1 MTKTV
6 STLLPCEIIGP
17 KDAKEVVIW
26 LHGLGASGHDFVPIV
41 PMLRRPQT
49 KFVFPHAP
57 RRAVTINMGMV
68 MPSWYDILHLEAG
81 SNRESEAE
89 VLQSTSQINALI
101 EAELK
106 RGVAPQQMI
115 LAGFSQGGAMA
126 LHTGVRYPKTLGGIM
141 VLSAYE
147 LRAHTREKEATAAN
161 QSTPML
167 FCHGRQDAVVPMARG
182 QAAFNTYNQGGR
194 DALWE
199 DYPMGHEV
207 CGAEVNDIAQWFAQ
221 RLDR

>member
-1 MTKTV
+1 MSKTV

-41 PMLRRPQT
+41 PMLRRPNT
-49 KFVFPHAP
+49 KFIFPHAP

-89 VLQSTSQINALI
+89 VLQSTAQINALI
-101 EAELK
+101 DAELT
-106 RGVAPQQMI
+106 RGIDPRQ
-115 LAGFSQGGAMA
+115 LLLGGFSQGGAMA

-147 LRAHTREKEATAAN
+147 LRAHTREKEATTAN
-161 QSTPML
+161 QKTPML
-167 FCHGRQDAVVPMARG
+167 FCHGRQDAVVPMTRG
-182 QAAFNTYNQGGR
+182 QAAFNAYNQDGR
-194 DALWE
+194 NALWE
-199 DYPMGHEV
+199 DYLMGHEV
-207 CGAEVNDIAQWFAQ
+207 CAEEVRDIAQWFAQ
-221 RLDR
+221 CLDS

>member
-1 MTKTV
+1 MNTQAP
-6 STLLPCEIIGP
+6 SLLPAEIIGP

-41 PMLRRPQT
+41 PMLKRPQT
-49 KFVFPHAP
+49 KFIFPHAP

-81 SNRESEAE
+81 ANRESEAE
-89 VLQSTSQINALI
+89 VLQSTGQINALI
-101 EAELK
+101 GAELK
-106 RGVAPQQMI
+106 RGVDPRQ
-115 LAGFSQGGAMA
+115 LLLGGFSQGGAMA

-147 LRAHTREKEATAAN
+147 LRPHSRAKEATAAN
-161 QSTPML
+161 AKTPML

-182 QAAFNTYNQGGR
+182 QAAFNAYNEGGR
-194 DALWE
+194 NTLWE

-207 CGAEVNDIAQWFAQ
+207 CAEEVRDIAQWFAQ
-221 RLDR
+221 CLDS